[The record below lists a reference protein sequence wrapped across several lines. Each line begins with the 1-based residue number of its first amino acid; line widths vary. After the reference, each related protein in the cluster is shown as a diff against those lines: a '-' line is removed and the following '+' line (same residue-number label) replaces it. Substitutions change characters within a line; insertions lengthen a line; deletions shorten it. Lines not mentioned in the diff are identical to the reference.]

1 MQEKGKVFSIV
12 RKSLPSLKMTA
23 YRDFFEILRN
33 LDLYDE
39 ARHNKSDYTYTLN
52 GNLFEFI
59 SLDQPQKKRG
69 ARRDYLFCNEANEL
83 SWEDFFQLLVRTT
96 GKIWIDYNP
105 SDAFH
110 WIYDKLLTRD
120 DVTYIQS
127 TYKDNPFLNASIVE
141 EIERLQHTDEDYWRI
156 YGLGERGM
164 SRATIFQFGTMDV
177 PENAKLLAYGLDFG
191 FTNDPTA
198 LVAAY
203 EHQGNLYFD
212 ELVYRTGMTN
222 NDIANLFT
230 SIGIDRRSEVYAD
243 SAEPKSI
250 EELYRRGFN
259 IKPTTKGPD
268 SVNAG
273 IDIMKRY
280 KLFITPR
287 STNLEKEMRNY
298 KWVEDKNGNLLNK
311 PIDAFNHCFTG
322 DTMISTLRGDV
333 PIKDVTAWDMVLTSE
348 GYRRVVCRFDN
359 GFKQV
364 NTYLMQFGTIVVELT
379 CTESHKI
386 KTTNGWKQ
394 IKDLKKG
401 DVLYLH
407 KSLTGSNTTYTQTND
422 TSVGAA
428 KDFIGWSG
436 STTTVRYLKATT
448 FTTLMATLKT
458 MLLRTYN
465 SLKRQ
470 SISKWKESFARKT
483 KNGLKHFGELELSPQ
498 NLGTLL
504 LKVLSGIVRTEKRLG
519 SLVITKLLNVSNAE
533 RNTKPVTQ
541 ELQSIVIL
549 TAKQRHYEQEEE
561 VYDLMVD
568 ECHEYYANGVLVHNC
583 IDAARYAIF
592 SKKNNP
598 NFGRY
603 SVR

>member
-1 MQEKGKVFSIV
+1 LQMLIVIAMQEKGKVFSIV

-33 LDLYDE
+33 MELYDE

-110 WIYDKLLTRD
+110 WIYDRLLTRD

-127 TYKDNPFLNASIVE
+127 TYKDNPFLDASIVA
-141 EIERLQHTDEDYWRI
+141 EIERLATTDEDYWRI

-164 SRATIFQFGTMDV
+164 SRATIFQFGATDV
-177 PENAKLLAYGLDFG
+177 PTNARLLSMGMDFG

-198 LVAAY
+198 LVAVY
-203 EHQGNLYFD
+203 EADGCLYLD
-212 ELVYRTGMTN
+212 ELLYQTGLTN
-222 NDIANLFT
+222 NDIANVLT
-230 SIGIDRRSEVYAD
+230 SLGVDRRSEVYAD

-259 IKPTTKGPD
+259 VKPTAKGND

-287 STNLEKEMRNY
+287 SKNLEKELRNY
-298 KWVEDKNGNLLNK
+298 KWTEDKNGNLLNK
-311 PIDAFNHCFTG
+311 PIDAFNH
-322 DTMISTLRGDV
+322 
-333 PIKDVTAWDMVLTSE
+333 A
-348 GYRRVVCRFDN
+348 
-359 GFKQV
+359 
-364 NTYLMQFGTIVVELT
+364 
-379 CTESHKI
+379 
-386 KTTNGWKQ
+386 
-394 IKDLKKG
+394 
-401 DVLYLH
+401 
-407 KSLTGSNTTYTQTND
+407 
-422 TSVGAA
+422 
-428 KDFIGWSG
+428 
-436 STTTVRYLKATT
+436 
-448 FTTLMATLKT
+448 
-458 MLLRTYN
+458 
-465 SLKRQ
+465 
-470 SISKWKESFARKT
+470 
-483 KNGLKHFGELELSPQ
+483 
-498 NLGTLL
+498 
-504 LKVLSGIVRTEKRLG
+504 
-519 SLVITKLLNVSNAE
+519 
-533 RNTKPVTQ
+533 
-541 ELQSIVIL
+541 
-549 TAKQRHYEQEEE
+549 
-561 VYDLMVD
+561 
-568 ECHEYYANGVLVHNC
+568 